1 MKKKSGFR
9 KTINYI
15 HLWIGVPSALILFVV
30 CLSGSLYVFQE
41 DISRW
46 IDKDKYAVLQ
56 PLNTQPLSIET
67 LKSRVEEQQKG
78 HVVTAVQI
86 PASADE
92 AWIITLKKP
101 EQPGA
106 GKAQSKEK
114 SRGQSFIVNPYT
126 GKIVNTTQ
134 TASYKFFNWVMRLH
148 RWLLMDK
155 ETGKYITGI
164 AAFMFLL
171 LEITGIMLWVPRK
184 LKTWSNWKAWK
195 PGFVV
200 RREAG
205 WKRKNFDLHKA
216 VGFYTFIFITIM
228 AITGPYFGF
237 DWYKQ
242 GVNNALGVKTQKKDE
257 KKDDKKVEKK
267 HLAKHAADSAQALP
281 MKALLHKVDSIY
293 PYTAVT
299 RINFPENGS
308 GPINIMKVRKGFTEA
323 SLPDRVTLNAF
334 TGAVVKTERFAD
346 KKLGEKIA
354 ASMKS
359 IHTGELF
366 GGYTKIIWFVA
377 CLMATSMPV
386 TGVII
391 WLNKRPTSKKRASP
405 SPTSQHRVSR
415 LQAAGS

>member
-1 MKKKSGFR
+1 MQKKSGFR
-9 KTINYI
+9 KVINYI
-15 HLWIGVPSALILFVV
+15 HLWIGVPSALILFII
-30 CLSGSLYVFQE
+30 CLSGSLYVFSE

-46 IDKDKYAVLQ
+46 IDKDKFSVHQ
-56 PLNTQPLSIET
+56 PANTPALTIEE
-67 LKSRVEEQQKG
+67 LRSKVEQQHKG

-86 PASADE
+86 PESTRE
-92 AWIITLKKP
+92 AWVVTLKKP
-101 EQPGA
+101 EQPGV
-106 GKAQSKEK
+106 KSQSKEK
-114 SRGQSFIVNPYT
+114 GRGQSFIVNPYT
-126 GKIVNTTQ
+126 GKVVSTTQ
-134 TASYKFFNWVMRLH
+134 TSSFKFFNWIMRLH
-148 RWLLMDK
+148 RWLLLDK
-155 ETGKYITGI
+155 EIGKYITGI

-184 LKTWSNWKAWK
+184 IKSWSKWKAWK
-195 PGFVV
+195 PGFGV
-200 RREAG
+200 RRDAG

-216 VGFYTFIFITIM
+216 VGFYTFIFVTIM

-242 GVNNALGVKTQKKDE
+242 GMNSALGVKSQKKDE
-257 KKDDKKVEKK
+257 KKDDKKG
-267 HLAKHAADSAQALP
+267 LAKHDADTAQALP
-281 MKALLHKVDSIY
+281 MKALLHTVDSIY
-293 PYTAVT
+293 AYAAVT

-308 GPINIMKVRKGFTEA
+308 ASINILKVRKGFGEA
-323 SLPDRVTLNAF
+323 SLPDRITLNAF

-366 GGYTKIIWFVA
+366 GGYTKIIWFIA
-377 CLMATSMPV
+377 CLIATSMPV

-405 SPTSQHRVSR
+405 SPTSQHRAAR
-415 LQAAGS
+415 LQGAGN